1 MKILITRSWVF
12 RFIRPLFPLTCKQL
26 EWSWLSRRWSLNNS
40 SFECLHV
47 MPAINNYIPSGL
59 SDSCVVDQ
67 KFLMASI
74 EKWWIPLARLVRPT
88 LILKLLRQ
96 RTSCCCKIPFQI
108 LRAKRVVDNMRVRRS
123 NIIRKTAPTSR
134 TDSLRA
140 NTVLKK
146 SIAFWYSST
155 NLLRQSFVHLTTEY
169 TKYFH
174 RSRCF
179 LLRCF
184 DRVLEAPLV
193 LVAASSQVD
202 HLLVAVAL
210 PLPLHW
216 SL

>member
-1 MKILITRSWVF
+1 MKILITWSWVF

-47 MPAINNYIPSGL
+47 MPAINNYLPSGL

-96 RTSCCCKIPFQI
+96 RTCCSAARF
-108 LRAKRVVDNMRVRRS
+108 RS
-123 NIIRKTAPTSR
+123 NFKSRGQHACSTKQHHQKDRTHISYWFSTRKYR
-134 TDSLRA
+134 
-140 NTVLKK
+140 VKK

-155 NLLRQSFVHLTTEY
+155 NLLRQ
-169 TKYFH
+169 
-174 RSRCF
+174 
-179 LLRCF
+179 
-184 DRVLEAPLV
+184 
-193 LVAASSQVD
+193 
-202 HLLVAVAL
+202 
-210 PLPLHW
+210 
-216 SL
+216 